1 MKDFINRRKI
11 PEEERL
17 RLNLESMTYT
27 IMKHYG
33 WNINEVE
40 NMNINQVRQAVSWAN
55 AMMDNEARQ
64 NKGEGVH
71 LNYDNVPK
79 LGE

>member
-40 NMNINQVRQAVSWAN
+40 NMNINQVRQEIGRASSRERVCGS
-55 AMMDNEARQ
+55 
-64 NKGEGVH
+64 V
-71 LNYDNVPK
+71 
-79 LGE
+79 

>member
-17 RLNLESMTYT
+17 RLNLESMPYT

>member
-1 MKDFINRRKI
+1 
-11 PEEERL
+11 
-17 RLNLESMTYT
+17 MTYT

>member
-1 MKDFINRRKI
+1 
-11 PEEERL
+11 
-17 RLNLESMTYT
+17 MTYT

-33 WNINEVE
+33 WNINEVQ
-40 NMNINQVRQAVSWAN
+40 NMNINQVRQSVSWAN
-55 AMMDNEARQ
+55 AMIDNEARQ

-71 LNYDNVPK
+71 LSYDNVPK